1 MVYGDSR
8 VVFECQSLIYGR
20 RQPRAGE
27 AEMMPEMTIGRR
39 QGLLSLALVAL
50 MLSSGVAM
58 AQDAPVDGAPDTA
71 PGEDIDYTREQI
83 VVVRDDEEGIVKLKL
98 GESEMHVDYG
108 DGRISFLANQTRYLG
123 IADVYH
129 QRQGFD
135 KRVGIPAQTIVYQ
148 RLVGIIEYTDENNNG
163 LFDVRSGKVAGTI
176 EELNSTLVTH
186 EETQKWIDFNDI
198 QWTLSSWS
206 EQGSGNNRQ
215 FEFVLSAT
223 DVPYSSTN
231 GSDTSDT
238 VSRIAY
244 IFRVTTHEEQV
255 SIHAVPHYRVMST
268 NTSDSNIHITNS
280 ELVAYTNV
288 TGTVLNSTWKYD
300 QAIEGWDVATDSSG
314 NERNDTRLLV
324 LTEMAFGVHL
334 HKDVGAWMMKQF
346 GDMARPRAI
355 VGAPPVPHLP
365 TENQPHPDAADLE
378 LAAQSGPNHDPQ
390 GNPLRCG
397 MEYVSD
403 GGDDGT
409 SDTGAR
415 SSTTE
420 TVEEQKLK
428 QRIREY
434 TQTACRKRGDVVV
447 DTAESD
453 DSQPEVIRSGSLHFE
468 DNGARLGRIRWVSNA
483 TVDGLETEVLFQMHG
498 ARPVLPE
505 DIHDGS
511 DDLWAG
517 VRAVG
522 GYNYVIGDSVFHDP
536 EFGADVLTIQ
546 TSSFGEP
553 EVWNVPGPLFQ
564 MLQMLLNSLPVI
576 LGMALIA
583 AVLVGVASIRS
594 RRELAPLPPS
604 AQYAPAGAWTTPGED
619 WEQYRD

>member
-1 MVYGDSR
+1 MVYGGGR
-8 VVFECQSLIYGR
+8 MVFERQSLIYGR

-27 AEMMPEMTIGRR
+27 AEMMPKMTIGRR

-58 AQDAPVDGAPDTA
+58 AQDAPVDGATDTA

-83 VVVRDDEEGIVKLKL
+83 VVERDDEEGIVKLKL
-98 GESEMHVDYG
+98 GESEMYVDYG
-108 DGRISFLANQTRYLG
+108 DGRISFAAVQTRYLG

-135 KRVGIPAQTIVYQ
+135 KRVGIPAQTIVFQ
-148 RLVGIIEYTDENNNG
+148 RLVGIIEYTDENDNG
-163 LFDVRSGKVAGTI
+163 LFDVQSGKVAGTI
-176 EELNSTLVTH
+176 EELNSTLVNH
-186 EETQKWIDFNDI
+186 EETQKWVDFADV
-198 QWTLSSWS
+198 QWTLSSWREHGS
-206 EQGSGNNRQ
+206 ENNRQ

-231 GSDTSDT
+231 GLDTSDT

-255 SIHAVPHYRVMST
+255 SIRAVPHYRVMSS
-268 NTSDSNIHITNS
+268 NTSDSNSHITNS
-280 ELVAYTNV
+280 ELVAHTNV

-314 NERNDTRLLV
+314 DERNDTRLLV

-346 GDMARPRAI
+346 GDLARPRAI

-365 TENQPHPDAADLE
+365 TENQPHPDASDVE
-378 LAAQSGPNHDPQ
+378 LAAQSGPNHDQQ

-397 MEYVSD
+397 LEYVSG

-409 SDTGAR
+409 SDTQAR
-415 SSTTE
+415 GSTTE
-420 TVEEQKLK
+420 TAEQQKLK

-434 TQTACRKRGDVVV
+434 TETACRKRGDVVA
-447 DTAESD
+447 DTVESD
-453 DSQPEVIRSGSLHFE
+453 EARPEVIRSGSLHFE
-468 DNGARLGRIRWVSNA
+468 DNGAQLGRIRWVSNA

-505 DIHDGS
+505 DIHEDNT
-511 DDLWAG
+511 DLWAG

-536 EFGADVLTIQ
+536 EFGADVLTMH

-553 EVWNVPGPLFQ
+553 QVWNVRGPLFQ
-564 MLQMLLNSLPVI
+564 LLQGLQAGLPMLLGAV
-576 LGMALIA
+576 LIA
-583 AVLVGVASIRS
+583 VVIVGVASTRS

-604 AQYAPAGAWTTPGED
+604 AQYAPAGAWTTPSED